1 MIGDKI
7 IKVCGMREADN
18 IRALEQSGVDVIGF
32 IFYPKSPR
40 YVAEKPAYLPFSA
53 KRVGVFV
60 NETLDTITAVA
71 NLYELD
77 FIQLH
82 GNESP
87 EECRNLRKTG
97 KKIIKAFSIAAKE
110 DLYATKN
117 YESVCDYFL
126 FDTKCPDYG
135 GSGKQFDWSVLENYT
150 GNTPFLLS
158 GGIDID
164 SIDSLKTFQH
174 PQLVGYDLNSKFE
187 ISPALKDINLI
198 ERFLSVL
205 EP

>member
-18 IRALEQSGVDVIGF
+18 IHALEQSGVDLIGF

-40 YVAEKPAYLPFSA
+40 YVAEKPYYLPSSA

-60 NETLDTITAVA
+60 NETLDTITSIA

-97 KKIIKAFSIAAKE
+97 KKIIKVFSISSKN
-110 DLYATKN
+110 DLSATKN
-117 YESVCDYFL
+117 YEGVCDYFL

-164 SIDSLKTFQH
+164 SIDALKVFQH
-174 PQLVGYDLNSKFE
+174 PQLAGYDLNSKFE
-187 ISPALKDINLI
+187 ISPALKDIALI

-205 EP
+205 KP